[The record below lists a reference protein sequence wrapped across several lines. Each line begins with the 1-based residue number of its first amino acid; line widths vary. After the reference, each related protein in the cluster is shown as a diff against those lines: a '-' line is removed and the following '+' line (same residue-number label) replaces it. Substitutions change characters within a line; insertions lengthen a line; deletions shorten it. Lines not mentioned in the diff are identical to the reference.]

1 MAISEITEEE
11 PEDGFLIN
19 KQAQKETIRRMLH
32 HQKSLL
38 LSSTTSSSSSLTS
51 SNPTEASRSSSSSSS
66 SSQESKNSTS
76 LLGLMRTGSTSLGR
90 LFGMEHTTLAAHFHD
105 YSCSSTTK
113 TIPLWGS
120 DAEDSKAE
128 EDPWESIRGFGMQ
141 GSDSSSC
148 KDDQLRVKAASTRR
162 RRRSRRGKLS
172 RKKSFRK
179 LPRFPFWR
187 WRLRF
192 KRFRILICG
201 KIF

>member
-1 MAISEITEEE
+1 M
-11 PEDGFLIN
+11 
-19 KQAQKETIRRMLH
+19 K
-32 HQKSLL
+32 
-38 LSSTTSSSSSLTS
+38 
-51 SNPTEASRSSSSSSS
+51 
-66 SSQESKNSTS
+66 
-76 LLGLMRTGSTSLGR
+76 TGSTSLGR

-120 DAEDSKAE
+120 D
-128 EDPWESIRGFGMQ
+128 EDPWESIRGFGMHC
-141 GSDSSSC
+141 SDSSSY
-148 KDDQLRVKAASTRR
+148 KDDQLRVKATTSTR